1 MGFIGGRLKKVCGRS
16 QELRSMPLCLAN
28 GAFKPLKG
36 PFHGKRLR
44 GESKVDR
51 SRSEGERRQKRFDS
65 SVTGTRGEQEFSR
78 VGMIYGAFGGI
89 FGGEDPHVF
98 PYLLLCVCPPPRNLP
113 TSNRFPTTIF
123 FTSATTDQIN
133 EEHARMLQTS
143 NFSGTILE
151 FLMSISSCRYQ
162 SSF

>member
-1 MGFIGGRLKKVCGRS
+1 
-16 QELRSMPLCLAN
+16 MPLCLVN

-78 VGMIYGAFGGI
+78 VGMIYGRSWSDG
-89 FGGEDPHVF
+89 DPPRRILTCVSVF
-98 PYLLLCVCPPPRNLP
+98 ASSRPLCLPAPRNLP
-113 TSNRFPTTIF
+113 TFNHFPTIF
-123 FTSATTDQIN
+123 THTATVAQIN
-133 EEHARMLQTS
+133 ICKKRIHTPISEAVADVKWYIYDTNSIWTEPP
-143 NFSGTILE
+143 GTL
-151 FLMSISSCRYQ
+151 
-162 SSF
+162 

>member
-78 VGMIYGAFGGI
+78 VGMIYGRSWSDGDPSSK
-89 FGGEDPHVF
+89 DPHVRF
-98 PYLLLCVCPPPRNLP
+98 RICVLP
-113 TSNRFPTTIF
+113 SPVLARSPELANIQPLSHHLYTHSN
-123 FTSATTDQIN
+123 
-133 EEHARMLQTS
+133 
-143 NFSGTILE
+143 SG
-151 FLMSISSCRYQ
+151 SDRYM
-162 SSF
+162 